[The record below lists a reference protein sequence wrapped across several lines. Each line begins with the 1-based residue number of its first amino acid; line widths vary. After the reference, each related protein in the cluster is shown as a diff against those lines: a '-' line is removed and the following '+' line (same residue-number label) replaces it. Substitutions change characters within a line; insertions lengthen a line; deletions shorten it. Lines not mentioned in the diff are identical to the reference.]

1 MKRKLIISFCMGAAL
16 LLLPLETLA
25 QGQTVKGTVL
35 DENGE
40 PIIGATILVAGE
52 KGGGTITDL
61 DGNYEIQ
68 VPADSK
74 ITVSYLGY
82 ITQTVKPGGVI
93 HMAED
98 NQNLEEVVVV
108 GYGTQKMKNV
118 TGAVE
123 TISPKDIQDLSVGSL
138 GDALVGMFNGVSVN
152 AGGYRPG
159 QSPSLNIRQS
169 NVLAS
174 STTPGS
180 TRGGD
185 PNPSPLYVIDGFI
198 STEEAFN
205 NLDVSEV
212 ESITVLKDASAAV
225 YGARAAYG
233 VVLVKTKQGENSAP
247 KISYSGQLGW
257 TDALYTPKMLNSY
270 EYMKVFNTI
279 RAANTSTQENIEM
292 RTQLFQADE
301 MEAARNLNYDLLDKE
316 WKAALTQRHNV
327 NINGGNDKATY
338 FAGVSYYTQD
348 GNIGRLDYDRWNFR
362 AGINANIGK
371 YVKTALQVSGDWG
384 ERNNSTT
391 PQGGGTDYDYRWLM
405 THLRFVPDYV
415 GGYPLVYSGME
426 NGIPTSATQLYN
438 FAAVQN
444 HSDNLQDQSN
454 NLNINGSIQFDF
466 DWIKPLKGLSA
477 RVSYSKSISNS
488 KTNTVQTIQD
498 VYRMT
503 SRTGSGNHLYTGEG
517 AVYDDNTM
525 GVLRLVSNGGLLS
538 RSMGR
543 GDSYQFNFVLQYAR
557 QFGLHDVSG
566 LVTLEK
572 TEAWN
577 ENLYGSITDLIAY
590 QDGQSSSGTGDK
602 DVSFNRAESGMLSY
616 VGRFNYAYASKYLFE
631 FLFRADA
638 STKFAPKNYWGKF
651 PSISAGWVI
660 SEESWFQ
667 NNVKWVDF
675 LKIRASW
682 GLMGRDNIRA
692 WLWTQLYERNAAKGA
707 IFGSNGLNSDVGYA
721 LVMPKAGVNSDV
733 HWDKTYKTNIGIDA
747 HFLRNRLTF
756 DFNFYYDR
764 GRELFATR
772 TGTSMFPTTVGTQA
786 TPENY
791 GELDAWGWELNVGWR
806 DKIGKD
812 INYWLK
818 LSTGFSDNKMLK
830 TNFQAI
836 PEYGDQVYGERTDR
850 GVWGFKCLG
859 MFRSYQDIEEYFDR
873 YGITEYLGMTKNEVR
888 PGMLIYEDIQGDN
901 NGDGTYGPR
910 DGKVTAGN
918 DFIRLSE
925 YSSNPY
931 GCTLNLGGSYKSFSI
946 QAQLSA
952 GWGAKMLV
960 GTDFR
965 SAAFNDSPGNNG
977 YEYDNMPSAFSDMF
991 NYEDIYDASG
1001 HVTVPANLTAWMP
1014 NMRYKGNTQ
1023 ASSFWLIDATTVTLR
1038 NVTVAYTLPRS
1049 LVKLAGISSVR
1060 LNLTVQNAINFINNY
1075 PDKSWA
1081 SWAGSYGRYPN
1092 LRKITMG
1099 VNVSF

>member
-1 MKRKLIISFCMGAAL
+1 MKRTLIISIFASVL
-16 LLLPLETLA
+16 LTMLPLSVQA
-25 QGQTVKGTVL
+25 QGQMVKGTVV
-35 DENGE
+35 DETGE
-40 PIIGATILVAGE
+40 PVIGATIKIDGQTS
-52 KGGGTITDL
+52 GGTVTDL
-61 DGNYEIQ
+61 DGNYELE
-68 VPADSK
+68 VPAGSK
-74 ITVSYLGY
+74 IVISYIGY
-82 ITQTVKPGGVI
+82 LTQTVPPGGVI
-93 HMAED
+93 RLVED
-98 NQNLEEVVVV
+98 NQSLEEVVVV

-138 GDALVGMFNGVSVN
+138 GDALVGMFNGVSVSAN
-152 AGGYRPG
+152 GYRPG

-169 NVLAS
+169 DVLAT
-174 STTPGS
+174 STTPDA
-180 TRGGD
+180 TRGGSPD
-185 PNPSPLYVIDGFI
+185 PTPLYVIDGFI
-198 STEEAFN
+198 STENAFN

-257 TDALYTPKMLNSY
+257 TDALYTPKMLDSY
-270 EYMKVFNTI
+270 GYMKVYNTI
-279 RAANTSTQENIEM
+279 RAANTSTQDNIEL

-301 MEAARNLNYDLLDKE
+301 MQAARGLNYDLLGKE
-316 WKAALTQRHNV
+316 WSSALTQRHNL

-362 AGINANIGK
+362 AGLNAKIGQ
-371 YVKTALQVSGDWG
+371 YVKTSLQVSGDWG
-384 ERNNSTT
+384 EQNNSTT
-391 PQGGGTDYDYRWLM
+391 PQGGGTDYDYKWLM
-405 THLRFVPDYV
+405 THLRFVPDYL
-415 GGYPLVYSGME
+415 GDYPIVYSGME

-438 FAAVQN
+438 FAAVQR
-444 HSDNLQDQSN
+444 HSDNTQNQTN
-454 NLNINGSIQFDF
+454 NLNISGSIEFGF
-466 DWIKPLKGLSA
+466 DWIKALKGLSA
-477 RVSYSKSISNS
+477 KVSYSKSISNS
-488 KTNTVQTIQD
+488 KNNTVQTIQD
-498 VYRMT
+498 VYRML
-503 SRTGSGNHLYTGEG
+503 SRTGSGGHLYTGDN
-517 AVYDDNTM
+517 AVYDNSNL

-538 RSMGR
+538 RTMSR
-543 GDSYQFNFVLQYAR
+543 NDSYQYNLTLQYAR

-566 LVTLEK
+566 LFTLEK
-572 TEAWN
+572 TEAWG
-577 ENLYGSITDLIAY
+577 EPLYGSITDLIAY

-602 DVSFNRAESGMLSY
+602 DVSFNRTESGMLSY

-651 PSISAGWVI
+651 PSVSAGWVI
-660 SEESWFQ
+660 SEENWFQ
-667 NNVKWVDF
+667 EKVKWVDF

-707 IFGSNGLNSDVGYA
+707 IFGSNGQNSDVGYA

-733 HWDKTYKTNIGIDA
+733 HWDKTYKTNFGLDA

-812 INYWLK
+812 FNYWLK
-818 LSTGFSDNKMLK
+818 LSTGYSDNKMLV

-836 PEYGDQVYGERTDR
+836 PEYNDMVYGERTDR

-873 YGITEYLGMTKNEVR
+873 YGITEYLGMSKSEVR
-888 PGMLIYEDIQGDN
+888 PGMLIYEDIHGDN
-901 NGDGTYGPR
+901 NGDGTYAPA
-910 DGKVTAGN
+910 DGKITAGN

-925 YSSNPY
+925 HSSNPY
-931 GCTLNLGGSYKSFSI
+931 GCTLNLGGSYKSFSF
-946 QAQLSA
+946 QAQFNAS
-952 GWGAKMLV
+952 WGAKALI

-965 SAAFNDSPGNNG
+965 QAANN
-977 YEYDNMPSAFSDMF
+977 YEYENMPSSFSDMF
-991 NYEDIYDASG
+991 NYTDIYDAVG
-1001 HVTVPANLTAWMP
+1001 NVTVPANRAASMP
-1014 NMRYKGNTQ
+1014 NMRYDKVNAQ
-1023 ASSFWLIDATTVTLR
+1023 ASSFWLIDAKNITLR
-1038 NVTVAYTLPRS
+1038 NITVAYALPRNW
-1049 LVKLAGISSVR
+1049 LKPLGVSSVR

-1092 LRKITMG
+1092 LRKYTMG
-1099 VNVSF
+1099 INVSF

>member
-1 MKRKLIISFCMGAAL
+1 MKRKLIISLCASAAL
-16 LLLPLETLA
+16 ALLPSVSLA
-25 QGQTVKGTVL
+25 QNQTVKGTVV

-40 PIIGATILVAGE
+40 PIIGATIQVTGQ
-52 KGGGTITDL
+52 KTGGTVTDI
-61 DGNYEIQ
+61 DGNYELS
-68 VPADSK
+68 VPADAK
-74 ITVSYLGY
+74 ITVTY
-82 ITQTVKPGGVI
+82 IGFVPQTVKPGGVI

-98 NQNLEEVVVV
+98 RQSLEEVIVV

-123 TISPKDIQDLSVGSL
+123 TITPKDIQDLSVGSL
-138 GDALVGMFNGVSVN
+138 GDALVGMFNGVSVSAN
-152 AGGYRPG
+152 GYRPG

-169 NVLAS
+169 DVLAK
-174 STTPGS
+174 STTPEA
-180 TRGGD
+180 TRGGSPD
-185 PNPSPLYVIDGFI
+185 PTPLYVIDGFI
-198 STEEAFN
+198 SNETAFN
-205 NLDVSEV
+205 NLDISEV

-233 VVLVKTKQGENSAP
+233 VVLVKTKQGENGAP

-257 TDALYTPKMLNSY
+257 TDALYKPKMLSSY
-270 EYMKVFNTI
+270 DYMKVYNTM
-279 RAANTSTQENIEM
+279 RAANTSSQESLEM

-301 MEAARNLNYDLLDKE
+301 MEAARLLNYNLLDKE
-316 WKAALTQRHNV
+316 WKASFTQRHNI
-327 NINGGNDKATY
+327 NINGGTDKATY
-338 FAGVSYYTQD
+338 FAGVSYYKQD

-362 AGINANIGK
+362 TGVNAKIGK
-371 YVKTALQVSGDWG
+371 HVKTALQVSGDWG

-391 PQGGGTDYDYRWLM
+391 PQGGGTDFDYKWLM
-405 THLRFVPDYV
+405 THLPFVPDYA
-415 GGYPLVYSGME
+415 GSYPLVHSGME

-444 HSDNLQDQSN
+444 HSDNVQNQTN
-454 NLNINGSIQFDF
+454 NLNINGSIELDF

-477 RVSYSKSISNS
+477 KISYSKSISNS
-488 KTNTVQTIQD
+488 KNNLVQTIQD
-498 VYRMT
+498 VYRMLN
-503 SRTGSGNHLYTGEG
+503 RTGSGNHLYTGHD
-517 AVYDDNTM
+517 AVYDDDNM
-525 GVLRLVSNGGLLS
+525 SVLRLVSNGGLIRRDMA
-538 RSMGR
+538 RS
-543 GDSYQFNFVLQYAR
+543 DSYQYNFTLQYAR

-566 LVTLEK
+566 LFSLEK
-572 TEAWN
+572 TEAWA
-577 ENLYGSITDLIAY
+577 EDLYGSITDLIAY
-590 QDGQSSSGTGDK
+590 QDGQFSSGTGDK
-602 DVSFNRAESGMLSY
+602 DASGNRSESGMLSY

-651 PSISAGWVI
+651 PSVSAGWVI
-660 SEESWFQ
+660 SEENWFQ
-667 NNVKWVDF
+667 NGKIGRWVDF

-707 IFGSNGLNSDVGYA
+707 IFGANGINSDVGYA

-733 HWDKTYKTNIGIDA
+733 HWDKTYKTNVGIDA
-747 HFLRNRLTF
+747 HFLRDRLTLE
-756 DFNFYYDR
+756 FNYYYDR

-791 GELDAWGWELNVGWR
+791 GELDAWGWELNLGWR

-812 INYWLK
+812 INYWVK
-818 LSTGFSDNKMLK
+818 LSTGFSDNKILK

-836 PEYGDQVYGERTDR
+836 PEYDDMVYGERTDR
-850 GVWGFKCLG
+850 GLWGFKCLG
-859 MFRSYQDIEEYFDR
+859 MFRSYQDIEEYFSK
-873 YGITEYLGMTKNEVR
+873 YNITEYMGMTKSEVR

-918 DFIRLSE
+918 DYVRLSE
-925 YSSNPY
+925 YTSNPY
-931 GCTLNLGGSYKSFSI
+931 GCTLNFGISYKSFSL
-946 QAQLSA
+946 QAQLGAS
-952 GWGAKMLV
+952 WGAKAMV
-960 GTDFR
+960 GNDFR
-965 SAAFNDSPGNNG
+965 QAANN
-977 YEYDNMPSAFSDMF
+977 YEYENMPSSFSDMF
-991 NYEDIYDASG
+991 NYEAIYDASG
-1001 HVTVPANLTAWMP
+1001 NITVPTNIDAYMP
-1014 NMRYKGNTQ
+1014 NMRYSNVN
-1023 ASSFWLIDATTVTLR
+1023 AASSSFWLIDATAITLR
-1038 NVTVAYTLPRS
+1038 NITVAYTFPKKWVNYIGVS
-1049 LVKLAGISSVR
+1049 NVR

-1092 LRKITMG
+1092 LRKFTMG
-1099 VNVSF
+1099 INVSF

>member
-1 MKRKLIISFCMGAAL
+1 MKRTLIISIFASVL
-16 LLLPLETLA
+16 LAMLPLSVQA
-25 QGQTVKGTVL
+25 QGQMVKGTVV
-35 DENGE
+35 DETGE
-40 PIIGATILVAGE
+40 PVIGATIKIDGQTS
-52 KGGGTITDL
+52 GGTVTDL
-61 DGNYEIQ
+61 DGNYELE
-68 VPADSK
+68 VPAGSK
-74 ITVSYLGY
+74 IVISYIGY
-82 ITQTVKPGGVI
+82 LTQTVPPGGVI
-93 HMAED
+93 RLVED
-98 NQNLEEVVVV
+98 NQSLEEVVVV

-138 GDALVGMFNGVSVN
+138 GDALVGMFNGVSVSAN
-152 AGGYRPG
+152 GYRPG

-169 NVLAS
+169 DVLAT
-174 STTPGS
+174 STTPDA
-180 TRGGD
+180 TRGGSPD
-185 PNPSPLYVIDGFI
+185 PTPLYVIDGFI
-198 STEEAFN
+198 STENAFN

-257 TDALYTPKMLNSY
+257 TDALYTPKMLDSY
-270 EYMKVFNTI
+270 GYMKVYNTI
-279 RAANTSTQENIEM
+279 RAANTSTQDNIEL

-301 MEAARNLNYDLLDKE
+301 MEAARGLNYDLLGKE
-316 WKAALTQRHNV
+316 WSSALTQRHNL

-362 AGINANIGK
+362 AGLNAKIGQ
-371 YVKTALQVSGDWG
+371 YVKTSLQVSGDWG
-384 ERNNSTT
+384 EQNNSTT
-391 PQGGGTDYDYRWLM
+391 PQGGGTDYDYKWLM
-405 THLRFVPDYV
+405 THLRFVPDYL
-415 GGYPLVYSGME
+415 GDYPIVYSGME

-438 FAAVQN
+438 FAAVQR
-444 HSDNLQDQSN
+444 HSDNTQNQTN
-454 NLNINGSIQFDF
+454 NLNISGSIEFGF
-466 DWIKPLKGLSA
+466 DWIKALKGLSA
-477 RVSYSKSISNS
+477 KVSYSKSISNS
-488 KTNTVQTIQD
+488 KNNTVQTIQD
-498 VYRMT
+498 VYRML
-503 SRTGSGNHLYTGEG
+503 SRTGSGGHLYTGDD
-517 AVYDDNTM
+517 AVYDNNNL

-538 RSMGR
+538 RTMSR
-543 GDSYQFNFVLQYAR
+543 NDSYQYNLTLQYAR

-566 LVTLEK
+566 LFTLEK
-572 TEAWN
+572 TEAWG
-577 ENLYGSITDLIAY
+577 EPLYGSITDLIAY

-602 DVSFNRAESGMLSY
+602 DVSFNRTESGMLSY

-651 PSISAGWVI
+651 PSVSAGWVI
-660 SEESWFQ
+660 SEENWFQ
-667 NNVKWVDF
+667 EKVKWVDF

-707 IFGSNGLNSDVGYA
+707 IFGSNGQNSDVGYA

-733 HWDKTYKTNIGIDA
+733 HWDKTYKTNFGIDA

-812 INYWLK
+812 FNYWLK
-818 LSTGFSDNKMLK
+818 LSTGYSDNKMLV

-836 PEYGDQVYGERTDR
+836 PEYNDMVYGERTDR

-873 YGITEYLGMTKNEVR
+873 YGITEYLGMSKSEVR
-888 PGMLIYEDIQGDN
+888 PGMLIYEDIHGDN
-901 NGDGTYGPR
+901 NGDGTYAPA
-910 DGKVTAGN
+910 DGKITAGN

-925 YSSNPY
+925 HSSNPY
-931 GCTLNLGGSYKSFSI
+931 GCTLNLGGSYKSFSF
-946 QAQLSA
+946 QAQFNAS
-952 GWGAKMLV
+952 WGAKALI

-965 SAAFNDSPGNNG
+965 QAANN
-977 YEYDNMPSAFSDMF
+977 YEYENMPSSFSDMF
-991 NYEDIYDASG
+991 NYTDIYDAVG
-1001 HVTVPANLTAWMP
+1001 NVTVPANRAASMP
-1014 NMRYKGNTQ
+1014 NMRYDKVNAQ
-1023 ASSFWLIDATTVTLR
+1023 ASSFWLIDAKNITLR
-1038 NVTVAYTLPRS
+1038 NITVAYALPRNW
-1049 LVKLAGISSVR
+1049 LKPLGVSSVR

-1092 LRKITMG
+1092 LRKYTMG
-1099 VNVSF
+1099 INVSF

>member
-1 MKRKLIISFCMGAAL
+1 MKRKLIISLCASAAL
-16 LLLPLETLA
+16 ALLPSVSLA
-25 QGQTVKGTVL
+25 QNQTVKGTVV

-40 PIIGATILVAGE
+40 PIIGATIQVTGQ
-52 KGGGTITDL
+52 KTGGTVTDI
-61 DGNYEIQ
+61 DGNYELS
-68 VPADSK
+68 VPADAK
-74 ITVSYLGY
+74 ITVTY
-82 ITQTVKPGGVI
+82 IGFVPQTVKPGGVI

-98 NQNLEEVVVV
+98 RQSLEEVIVV

-123 TISPKDIQDLSVGSL
+123 TITPKDIQDLSVGSL
-138 GDALVGMFNGVSVN
+138 GDALVGMFNGVSVSAN
-152 AGGYRPG
+152 GYRPG

-169 NVLAS
+169 DVLAK
-174 STTPGS
+174 STTPDATHGGS
-180 TRGGD
+180 PD
-185 PNPSPLYVIDGFI
+185 PTPLYVIDGFI
-198 STEEAFN
+198 SNETAFN
-205 NLDVSEV
+205 NLDISEV

-233 VVLVKTKQGENSAP
+233 VVLVKTKQGENGAP

-257 TDALYTPKMLNSY
+257 TDALYKPKMLSSY
-270 EYMKVFNTI
+270 DYMKVYNTM
-279 RAANTSTQENIEM
+279 RAANTSSQESLEM

-301 MEAARNLNYDLLDKE
+301 MEAARLLNYNLLDKE
-316 WKAALTQRHNV
+316 WKASFTQRHNI
-327 NINGGNDKATY
+327 NINGGTDKATY
-338 FAGVSYYTQD
+338 FAGVSYYKQD

-362 AGINANIGK
+362 TGVNAKIGK
-371 YVKTALQVSGDWG
+371 HVKTALQVSGDWG

-391 PQGGGTDYDYRWLM
+391 PQGGGTDFDYKWLM
-405 THLRFVPDYV
+405 THLPFVPDYA

-444 HSDNLQDQSN
+444 HSDNVQNQTN
-454 NLNINGSIQFDF
+454 NLNINGSIELDF

-477 RVSYSKSISNS
+477 KVSYSKSISNS
-488 KTNTVQTIQD
+488 KNNLVQTIQD
-498 VYRMT
+498 VYRMLN
-503 SRTGSGNHLYTGEG
+503 RTGSGNHLYTGHD
-517 AVYDDNTM
+517 AVYDDDNM
-525 GVLRLVSNGGLLS
+525 SVLRLVSNGGLIRRDMA
-538 RSMGR
+538 RS
-543 GDSYQFNFVLQYAR
+543 DSYQYNFTLQYAR

-566 LVTLEK
+566 LFSLEK
-572 TEAWN
+572 TEAWA
-577 ENLYGSITDLIAY
+577 EDLYGSITDLIAY
-590 QDGQSSSGTGDK
+590 QDGQFSSGTGDK
-602 DVSFNRAESGMLSY
+602 DASGNRSESGMLSY

-651 PSISAGWVI
+651 PSVSAGWVI
-660 SEESWFQ
+660 SEENWFQ
-667 NNVKWVDF
+667 NGKIGRWVDF

-707 IFGSNGLNSDVGYA
+707 IFGANGINSDVGYA

-733 HWDKTYKTNIGIDA
+733 HWDKTYKTNVGIDA
-747 HFLRNRLTF
+747 HFLRDRLTLE
-756 DFNFYYDR
+756 FNYYYDR

-791 GELDAWGWELNVGWR
+791 GELDAWGWELNLGWR

-812 INYWLK
+812 INYWVK
-818 LSTGFSDNKMLK
+818 LSTGFSDNKILK

-836 PEYGDQVYGERTDR
+836 PEYDDQIYGERTDR
-850 GVWGFKCLG
+850 GLWGFKCLG
-859 MFRSYQDIEEYFDR
+859 MFRSYQDIEEYFSK
-873 YGITEYLGMTKNEVR
+873 YNITEYMGMTKSEVR

-918 DFIRLSE
+918 DYVRLSE
-925 YSSNPY
+925 YTSNPY
-931 GCTLNLGGSYKSFSI
+931 GCTLNFGISYKSFSL
-946 QAQLSA
+946 QAQLGAS
-952 GWGAKMLV
+952 WGAKAMV
-960 GTDFR
+960 GNDFR
-965 SAAFNDSPGNNG
+965 QAAKN
-977 YEYDNMPSAFSDMF
+977 YEYENMPSSFSDMF
-991 NYEDIYDASG
+991 NYEAIYDASG
-1001 HVTVPANLTAWMP
+1001 NITVPTNIDAYMP
-1014 NMRYKGNTQ
+1014 NMRYSNVN
-1023 ASSFWLIDATTVTLR
+1023 AASSSFWLIDATAITLR
-1038 NVTVAYTLPRS
+1038 NITVAYTFPKKWVNYIGVS
-1049 LVKLAGISSVR
+1049 NVR

-1092 LRKITMG
+1092 LRKFTMG
-1099 VNVSF
+1099 INVSF

>member
-1 MKRKLIISFCMGAAL
+1 MKRKLIISLCASAAL
-16 LLLPLETLA
+16 ALLPSVSLA
-25 QGQTVKGTVL
+25 QNQTVKGTVV

-40 PIIGATILVAGE
+40 PIIGATIQVTGQ
-52 KGGGTITDL
+52 KTGGTVTDI
-61 DGNYEIQ
+61 DGNYELS
-68 VPADSK
+68 VPADAK
-74 ITVSYLGY
+74 ITVTY
-82 ITQTVKPGGVI
+82 IGFVPQTVKPGGVI

-98 NQNLEEVVVV
+98 RQSLEEVIVV

-123 TISPKDIQDLSVGSL
+123 TITPKDIQDLSVGSL
-138 GDALVGMFNGVSVN
+138 GDALVGMFNGVSVSAN
-152 AGGYRPG
+152 GYRPG

-169 NVLAS
+169 DVLAK
-174 STTPGS
+174 STTPDPTHGGS
-180 TRGGD
+180 PD
-185 PNPSPLYVIDGFI
+185 PTPLYVIDGFI
-198 STEEAFN
+198 SNETAFN
-205 NLDVSEV
+205 NLDISEV

-233 VVLVKTKQGENSAP
+233 VVLVKTKQGENGAP

-257 TDALYTPKMLNSY
+257 TDALYKPKMLSSY
-270 EYMKVFNTI
+270 DYMKVYNTM
-279 RAANTSTQENIEM
+279 RAANTSTQESLEM

-301 MEAARNLNYDLLDKE
+301 MEAARLLNYNLLDKE
-316 WKAALTQRHNV
+316 WKASFTQRHNI
-327 NINGGNDKATY
+327 NINGGTDKATY
-338 FAGVSYYTQD
+338 FAGVSYYKQD

-362 AGINANIGK
+362 TGVNAKIGK
-371 YVKTALQVSGDWG
+371 HVKTALQVSGDWG

-391 PQGGGTDYDYRWLM
+391 PQGGGTDFDYKWLM
-405 THLRFVPDYV
+405 THLPFVPDYA
-415 GGYPLVYSGME
+415 GSYPLVHSGME

-444 HSDNLQDQSN
+444 HSDNVQNQTN
-454 NLNINGSIQFDF
+454 NLNINGSIELDF

-477 RVSYSKSISNS
+477 KVSYSKSISNS
-488 KTNTVQTIQD
+488 KNNLVQTIQD
-498 VYRMT
+498 VYRMLN
-503 SRTGSGNHLYTGEG
+503 RTGSGNHLYTGHD
-517 AVYDDNTM
+517 AVYNDDNM
-525 GVLRLVSNGGLLS
+525 SVLRLVSNGGLIRRDMA
-538 RSMGR
+538 RS
-543 GDSYQFNFVLQYAR
+543 DSYQYNFTLQYAR

-566 LVTLEK
+566 LFSLEK
-572 TEAWN
+572 TEAWA
-577 ENLYGSITDLIAY
+577 EDLYGSITDLIAY
-590 QDGQSSSGTGDK
+590 QDGQFSSGTGDK
-602 DVSFNRAESGMLSY
+602 DASGNRSESGMLSY

-651 PSISAGWVI
+651 PSVSAGWVI
-660 SEESWFQ
+660 SEENWFQ
-667 NNVKWVDF
+667 NGKIGRWVDF

-707 IFGSNGLNSDVGYA
+707 IFGANGINSDVGYA

-747 HFLRNRLTF
+747 HFLRDRLTLE
-756 DFNFYYDR
+756 FNYYYDR

-791 GELDAWGWELNVGWR
+791 GELDAWGWELNLGWR

-812 INYWLK
+812 INYWVK
-818 LSTGFSDNKMLK
+818 LSTGFSDNKILK

-836 PEYGDQVYGERTDR
+836 PEYDDHVYGERTDR
-850 GVWGFKCLG
+850 GLWGFKCLG
-859 MFRSYQDIEEYFDR
+859 MFRSYQDIEEYFSK
-873 YGITEYLGMTKNEVR
+873 YNITEYMGMTKSEVR

-918 DFIRLSE
+918 DYVRLSE
-925 YSSNPY
+925 YTSNPY
-931 GCTLNLGGSYKSFSI
+931 GCTLNFGISYKSFSL
-946 QAQLSA
+946 QAQLGAS
-952 GWGAKMLV
+952 WGAKAMV
-960 GTDFR
+960 GNDFR
-965 SAAFNDSPGNNG
+965 QAANN
-977 YEYDNMPSAFSDMF
+977 YEYENMPSSFSDMF
-991 NYEDIYDASG
+991 NYEAIYDASG
-1001 HVTVPANLTAWMP
+1001 NITVPTNIDAYMP
-1014 NMRYKGNTQ
+1014 NMRYSNVN
-1023 ASSFWLIDATTVTLR
+1023 AASSSFWLIDATAITLR
-1038 NVTVAYTLPRS
+1038 NITVAYTFPKKWVNYIGVS
-1049 LVKLAGISSVR
+1049 NVR

-1092 LRKITMG
+1092 LRKFTMG
-1099 VNVSF
+1099 INVSF

>member
-1 MKRKLIISFCMGAAL
+1 MKRKLIISLCASAAL
-16 LLLPLETLA
+16 ALLPSVSLA
-25 QGQTVKGTVL
+25 QNQTVKGTVV

-40 PIIGATILVAGE
+40 PIIGATIQVTGQ
-52 KGGGTITDL
+52 KTGGTVTDI
-61 DGNYEIQ
+61 DGNYELS
-68 VPADSK
+68 VPADAK
-74 ITVSYLGY
+74 ITVTY
-82 ITQTVKPGGVI
+82 IGFVPQTVKPGGVI

-98 NQNLEEVVVV
+98 RQSLEEVIVV

-123 TISPKDIQDLSVGSL
+123 TITPKDIQDLSVGSL
-138 GDALVGMFNGVSVN
+138 GDALVGMFNGVSVSAN
-152 AGGYRPG
+152 GYRPG

-169 NVLAS
+169 DVLAK
-174 STTPGS
+174 STTPEA
-180 TRGGD
+180 TRGGSPD
-185 PNPSPLYVIDGFI
+185 PTPLYVIDGFI
-198 STEEAFN
+198 SNETAFN
-205 NLDVSEV
+205 NLDISEV

-233 VVLVKTKQGENSAP
+233 VVLVKTKQGENGAP

-257 TDALYTPKMLNSY
+257 TDALYKPKMLSSY
-270 EYMKVFNTI
+270 DYMKVYNTM
-279 RAANTSTQENIEM
+279 RAANTSSQESLEM

-301 MEAARNLNYDLLDKE
+301 MEAARLLNYNLLDKE
-316 WKAALTQRHNV
+316 WKASFTQRHNI
-327 NINGGNDKATY
+327 NINGGTDKATY
-338 FAGVSYYTQD
+338 FAGVSYYKQD

-362 AGINANIGK
+362 TGVNAKIGK
-371 YVKTALQVSGDWG
+371 HVKTALQVSGDWG

-391 PQGGGTDYDYRWLM
+391 PQGGGTDFDYKWLM
-405 THLRFVPDYV
+405 THLPFVPDYA
-415 GGYPLVYSGME
+415 GSYPLVHSGME

-444 HSDNLQDQSN
+444 HSDNVQNQTN
-454 NLNINGSIQFDF
+454 NLNINGSIELDF

-477 RVSYSKSISNS
+477 KVSYSKSISNS
-488 KTNTVQTIQD
+488 KNNLVQTIQD
-498 VYRMT
+498 VYRMLN
-503 SRTGSGNHLYTGEG
+503 RTGSGNHLYTGHD
-517 AVYDDNTM
+517 AVYDDDNM
-525 GVLRLVSNGGLLS
+525 SVLRLVSNGGLIRRDMA
-538 RSMGR
+538 RS
-543 GDSYQFNFVLQYAR
+543 DSYQYNFTLQYAR

-566 LVTLEK
+566 LFSLEK
-572 TEAWN
+572 TEAWA
-577 ENLYGSITDLIAY
+577 EDLYGSITDLIAY
-590 QDGQSSSGTGDK
+590 QDGQFSSGTGDK
-602 DVSFNRAESGMLSY
+602 DASGNRSESGMLSY

-651 PSISAGWVI
+651 PSVSAGWVI
-660 SEESWFQ
+660 SEENWFQ
-667 NNVKWVDF
+667 NGKIGRWVDF

-707 IFGSNGLNSDVGYA
+707 IFGANGINSDVGYA

-733 HWDKTYKTNIGIDA
+733 HWDKTYKTNVGIDA
-747 HFLRNRLTF
+747 HFLRDRLTLE
-756 DFNFYYDR
+756 FNYYYDR

-791 GELDAWGWELNVGWR
+791 GELDAWGWELNLGWR

-812 INYWLK
+812 INYWVK
-818 LSTGFSDNKMLK
+818 LSTGFSDNKILK

-836 PEYGDQVYGERTDR
+836 PEYDDMVYGERTDR
-850 GVWGFKCLG
+850 GLWGFKCLG
-859 MFRSYQDIEEYFDR
+859 MFRSYQDIEEYFSK
-873 YGITEYLGMTKNEVR
+873 YNITEYMGMTKSEVR

-918 DFIRLSE
+918 DYVRLSE
-925 YSSNPY
+925 YTSNPY
-931 GCTLNLGGSYKSFSI
+931 GCTLNFGISYKSFSL
-946 QAQLSA
+946 QAQLGAS
-952 GWGAKMLV
+952 WGAKAMV
-960 GTDFR
+960 GNDFR
-965 SAAFNDSPGNNG
+965 QAANN
-977 YEYDNMPSAFSDMF
+977 YEYENMPSSFSDMF
-991 NYEDIYDASG
+991 NYEAIYDASG
-1001 HVTVPANLTAWMP
+1001 NITVPTNIDAYMP
-1014 NMRYKGNTQ
+1014 NMRYSKVNDA
-1023 ASSFWLIDATTVTLR
+1023 ASSFWLIDATAITLR
-1038 NVTVAYTLPRS
+1038 NITVAYTFPKKWVNYIGVS
-1049 LVKLAGISSVR
+1049 NVR

-1092 LRKITMG
+1092 LRKFTMG
-1099 VNVSF
+1099 INVSF

>member
-1 MKRKLIISFCMGAAL
+1 MKRTLIISIFASVL
-16 LLLPLETLA
+16 LAMLPLSVQA
-25 QGQTVKGTVL
+25 QGQMVKGTVV
-35 DENGE
+35 DETGE
-40 PIIGATILVAGE
+40 PVIGATIKIDGQTS
-52 KGGGTITDL
+52 GGTVTDL
-61 DGNYEIQ
+61 DGNYELE
-68 VPADSK
+68 VPAGSK
-74 ITVSYLGY
+74 IVISYIGY
-82 ITQTVKPGGVI
+82 LTQTVPPGGVI
-93 HMAED
+93 RLVED
-98 NQNLEEVVVV
+98 NQSLEEVVVV

-138 GDALVGMFNGVSVN
+138 GDALVGMFNGVSVSAN
-152 AGGYRPG
+152 GYRPG

-169 NVLAS
+169 DVLAT
-174 STTPGS
+174 STTPDA
-180 TRGGD
+180 TRGGSPD
-185 PNPSPLYVIDGFI
+185 PTPLYVIDGFI
-198 STEEAFN
+198 STENAFN

-257 TDALYTPKMLNSY
+257 TDALYTPKMLDSY
-270 EYMKVFNTI
+270 GYMKVYNTI
-279 RAANTSTQENIEM
+279 RAANTSTQDNIEL

-301 MEAARNLNYDLLDKE
+301 MEAARGLNYDLLGKE
-316 WKAALTQRHNV
+316 WSSALTQRHNL
-327 NINGGNDKATY
+327 NINGGNEKATY

-362 AGINANIGK
+362 AGLNAKIGQ
-371 YVKTALQVSGDWG
+371 YVKTSLQVSGDWG
-384 ERNNSTT
+384 EQNNSTT
-391 PQGGGTDYDYRWLM
+391 PQGGGTDYDYKWLM
-405 THLRFVPDYV
+405 THLRFVPDYL
-415 GGYPLVYSGME
+415 GDYPIVYSGME

-438 FAAVQN
+438 FAAVQR
-444 HSDNLQDQSN
+444 HSDNTQNQTN
-454 NLNINGSIQFDF
+454 NLNISGSIEFGF
-466 DWIKPLKGLSA
+466 DWIKALKGLSA
-477 RVSYSKSISNS
+477 KVSYSKSISNS
-488 KTNTVQTIQD
+488 KNNTVQTIQD
-498 VYRMT
+498 VYRML
-503 SRTGSGNHLYTGEG
+503 SRTGSGGHLYTGDN
-517 AVYDDNTM
+517 AVYDNSNM

-538 RSMGR
+538 RTMSR
-543 GDSYQFNFVLQYAR
+543 NDSYQYNLTLQYAR

-566 LVTLEK
+566 LFTLEK
-572 TEAWN
+572 TEAWG
-577 ENLYGSITDLIAY
+577 EPLYGSITDLIAY

-602 DVSFNRAESGMLSY
+602 DVSFNRTESGMLSY

-651 PSISAGWVI
+651 PSVSAGWVI
-660 SEESWFQ
+660 SEENWFQ
-667 NNVKWVDF
+667 EKVKWVDF

-707 IFGSNGLNSDVGYA
+707 IFGSNGQNSDVGYA

-733 HWDKTYKTNIGIDA
+733 HWDKTYKTNFGIDA

-812 INYWLK
+812 FNYWLK
-818 LSTGFSDNKMLK
+818 LSTGYSDNKMLV

-836 PEYGDQVYGERTDR
+836 PEYNDMVYGERTDR
-850 GVWGFKCLG
+850 GIWGFKCLG

-873 YGITEYLGMTKNEVR
+873 YGITEYLGMSKSEVR
-888 PGMLIYEDIQGDN
+888 PGMLIYEDIHGDN
-901 NGDGTYGPR
+901 NGDGTYAPA
-910 DGKVTAGN
+910 DGKITAGN

-925 YSSNPY
+925 HSSNPY
-931 GCTLNLGGSYKSFSI
+931 GCTLNLGGSYKSFSF
-946 QAQLSA
+946 QAQFNAS
-952 GWGAKMLV
+952 WGAKALI

-965 SAAFNDSPGNNG
+965 QAANN
-977 YEYDNMPSAFSDMF
+977 YEYENMPSSFSDMF
-991 NYEDIYDASG
+991 NYTDIYDAVG
-1001 HVTVPANLTAWMP
+1001 NVTVPANRAASMP
-1014 NMRYKGNTQ
+1014 NMRYEKVNAQ
-1023 ASSFWLIDATTVTLR
+1023 ASSFWLIDAKNITLR
-1038 NVTVAYTLPRS
+1038 NITVAYALPRNW
-1049 LVKLAGISSVR
+1049 LKPLGVSSVR

-1092 LRKITMG
+1092 LRKYTMG
-1099 VNVSF
+1099 INVSF

>member
-1 MKRKLIISFCMGAAL
+1 MKRTLIISIFASVL
-16 LLLPLETLA
+16 LAMLPLSVQA
-25 QGQTVKGTVL
+25 QGQMVKGTVV
-35 DENGE
+35 DETGE
-40 PIIGATILVAGE
+40 PVIGATIKIDGQTS
-52 KGGGTITDL
+52 GGTVTDL
-61 DGNYEIQ
+61 DGNYELE
-68 VPADSK
+68 VPAGSK
-74 ITVSYLGY
+74 IVISYIGY
-82 ITQTVKPGGVI
+82 LTQTVPPGGVI
-93 HMAED
+93 RLVED
-98 NQNLEEVVVV
+98 NQSLEEVVVV

-138 GDALVGMFNGVSVN
+138 GDALVGMFNGVSVSAN
-152 AGGYRPG
+152 GYRPG

-169 NVLAS
+169 DVLAT
-174 STTPGS
+174 STTPDA
-180 TRGGD
+180 TRGGSPD
-185 PNPSPLYVIDGFI
+185 PTPLYVIDGFI
-198 STEEAFN
+198 STENAFN

-257 TDALYTPKMLNSY
+257 TDALYTPKMLDSY
-270 EYMKVFNTI
+270 GYMKVYNTI
-279 RAANTSTQENIEM
+279 RAANTSTQDNIEL

-301 MEAARNLNYDLLDKE
+301 MEAARGLNYDLLGKE
-316 WKAALTQRHNV
+316 WSSALTQRHNL

-362 AGINANIGK
+362 AGLNAKIGQ
-371 YVKTALQVSGDWG
+371 YVKTSLQVSGDWG
-384 ERNNSTT
+384 EQNNSTT
-391 PQGGGTDYDYRWLM
+391 PQGGGTDYDYKWLM
-405 THLRFVPDYV
+405 THLRFVPDYL
-415 GGYPLVYSGME
+415 GDSHIVYSGME

-438 FAAVQN
+438 FAAVQR
-444 HSDNLQDQSN
+444 HSDNTQNQTN
-454 NLNINGSIQFDF
+454 NLNISGSIEFGF
-466 DWIKPLKGLSA
+466 DWIKALKGLSA
-477 RVSYSKSISNS
+477 KVSYSKSISNS
-488 KTNTVQTIQD
+488 KNNTVQTIQD
-498 VYRMT
+498 VYRML
-503 SRTGSGNHLYTGEG
+503 SRTGSGGHLYTGDN
-517 AVYDDNTM
+517 AVYDNSNL

-538 RSMGR
+538 RTMSR
-543 GDSYQFNFVLQYAR
+543 NDSYQYNLTLQYAR

-566 LVTLEK
+566 LFTLEK
-572 TEAWN
+572 TEAWG
-577 ENLYGSITDLIAY
+577 EPLYGSITDLIAY

-602 DVSFNRAESGMLSY
+602 DVSFNRTESGMLSY

-651 PSISAGWVI
+651 PSVSAGWVI
-660 SEESWFQ
+660 SEENWFQ
-667 NNVKWVDF
+667 EKVKWVDF

-707 IFGSNGLNSDVGYA
+707 IFGSNGQNSDVGYA

-733 HWDKTYKTNIGIDA
+733 HWDKTYKTNFGIDA

-812 INYWLK
+812 FNYWLK
-818 LSTGFSDNKMLK
+818 LSTGYSDNKMLV

-836 PEYGDQVYGERTDR
+836 PEYNDMVYGERTDR

-873 YGITEYLGMTKNEVR
+873 YGITEYLGMSKSEVR
-888 PGMLIYEDIQGDN
+888 PGMLIYEDIHGDN
-901 NGDGTYGPR
+901 NGDGTYAPA
-910 DGKVTAGN
+910 DGKITAGN

-925 YSSNPY
+925 HSSNPY
-931 GCTLNLGGSYKSFSI
+931 GCTLNLGGSYKSFSF
-946 QAQLSA
+946 QAQFNAS
-952 GWGAKMLV
+952 WGAKALI

-965 SAAFNDSPGNNG
+965 QAANN
-977 YEYDNMPSAFSDMF
+977 YEYENMPSSFSDMF
-991 NYEDIYDASG
+991 NYTDIYDAVG
-1001 HVTVPANLTAWMP
+1001 NVTVPANRAASMP
-1014 NMRYKGNTQ
+1014 NMRYDKVNAQ
-1023 ASSFWLIDATTVTLR
+1023 ASSFWLIDAKNITLR
-1038 NVTVAYTLPRS
+1038 NITVAYALPRNW
-1049 LVKLAGISSVR
+1049 LKPLGVSSVR

-1092 LRKITMG
+1092 LRKYTMG
-1099 VNVSF
+1099 INVSF

>member
-1 MKRKLIISFCMGAAL
+1 MKRKLITSICMSIAMALAPVAAI
-16 LLLPLETLA
+16 A

-35 DENGE
+35 DESGE
-40 PIIGATILVAGE
+40 PVIGATIQIEGQ
-52 KGGGTITDL
+52 KTGGTVTDL
-61 DGNYEIQ
+61 DGNYELT
-68 VPADSK
+68 VPADTK
-74 ITVSYLGY
+74 IVVTYIGYL
-82 ITQTVKPGGVI
+82 TQTVKPGGVI
-93 HMAED
+93 RLVED
-98 NQNLEEVVVV
+98 NQSLDELVVV

-152 AGGYRPG
+152 ATGTRPG
-159 QSPSLNIRQS
+159 QSPSLTIRQS
-169 NVLAS
+169 DVMA
-174 STTPGS
+174 TTNDPGS

-185 PNPSPLYVIDGFI
+185 PDPTPLYVIDGFI
-198 STEEAFN
+198 STQTAFN
-205 NLDVSEV
+205 NLDISEV

-247 KISYSGQLGW
+247 KISYSGQFGW
-257 TDALYTPKMLNSY
+257 TDALYTPKMLSSY
-270 EYMKVFNTI
+270 DYMKIYNTI
-279 RAANTSTQENIEM
+279 RAANTSTQDNIEM

-301 MEAARNLNYDLLDKE
+301 MEAARSLDYNLLDKE
-316 WKAALTQRHNV
+316 WSAALTQRHNI

-348 GNIGRLDYDRWNFR
+348 GNIGRLDYERWNFR
-362 AGINANIGK
+362 AGINAKIGK
-371 YVKTALQVSGDWG
+371 YVNTALQVSGDWG
-384 ERNNSTT
+384 ERNNSTS
-391 PQGGGTDYDYRWLM
+391 PQGGGTDYDYKWLM

-444 HSDNLQDQSN
+444 HSDNVQNQSN
-454 NLNINGSIQFDF
+454 NLNINGSIEFAF
-466 DWIKPLKGLSA
+466 DWIKPLTGLKA
-477 RVSYSKSISNS
+477 KVSYSKSINNS
-488 KTNTVQTIQD
+488 KTNTVQTIHD
-498 VYRMT
+498 VYRMLD
-503 SRTGSGNHLYTGEG
+503 RTGSGNHLYTGPE
-517 AVYDDNTM
+517 AVYNDNTM
-525 GVLRLVSNGGLLS
+525 SVLRLVSNGGLLS
-538 RSMGR
+538 RNMSR
-543 GDSYQFNFVLQYAR
+543 SDSYQYNFTLQYAR
-557 QFGLHDVSG
+557 QFGPHDVSG
-566 LVTLEK
+566 LFSLEK
-572 TEAWN
+572 TEAWS
-577 ENLYGSITDLIAY
+577 EPLYGSITDLIAY

-602 DVSFNRAESGMLSY
+602 DVSFNRSESGMLSY

-651 PSISAGWVI
+651 PSVSAGWVI

-667 NNVKWVDF
+667 DKVKWIDF
-675 LKIRASW
+675 LKLRASW

-707 IFGSNGLNSDVGYA
+707 IFGSNGINSDVGYA

-733 HWDKTYKTNIGIDA
+733 HWDKTYKTNFGIDA

-756 DFNFYYDR
+756 DFNFYYDK
-764 GRELFATR
+764 GREMFATR

-812 INYWLK
+812 INYWVK
-818 LSTGFSDNKMLK
+818 LSTGFSDNKILK

-836 PEYGDQVYGERTDR
+836 PEYDDLVYGERTDR

-859 MFRSYQDIEEYFDR
+859 MFRSYQDIEEYFDK
-873 YGITEYLGMTKNEVR
+873 YGITEYMGMTKSEVR

-901 NGDGTYGPR
+901 NGDGTYAPK

-931 GCTLNLGGSYKSFSI
+931 GCTLNFGGSYKSFSI
-946 QAQLSA
+946 QAQLAAS
-952 GWGAKMLV
+952 WGAKTLV
-960 GTDFR
+960 GNDYR
-965 SAAFNDSPGNNG
+965 QAANN
-977 YEYDNMPSAFSDMF
+977 YEYENMPSSFNDMF

-1001 HVTVPANLTAWMP
+1001 RVTVPANLTGDMP
-1014 NMRYKGNTQ
+1014 NMRYSKVNAA
-1023 ASSFWLIDATTVTLR
+1023 ASSYWLIDAAAFTLR
-1038 NVTVAYTLPRS
+1038 NVTVAYTLPRNW
-1049 LVKLAGISSVR
+1049 VKKVGLSSVR

-1081 SWAGSYGRYPN
+1081 SWGGSYGRYPN
-1092 LRKITMG
+1092 LRKFTMG
-1099 VNVSF
+1099 INVSF

>member
-1 MKRKLIISFCMGAAL
+1 MLLAL
-16 LLLPLETLA
+16 LPSLAFA
-25 QGQTVKGTVL
+25 QGQMVRGTVL
-35 DENGE
+35 DETGE
-40 PIIGATILVAGE
+40 PVIGATITIVGQ
-52 KGGGTITDL
+52 KVGGVITDL

-68 VPADSK
+68 VPNNDAK
-74 ITVSYLGY
+74 ISVSYIGY
-82 ITQTVKPGGVI
+82 LTQTVKPGGVI
-93 HMAED
+93 RLVED
-98 NQNLEEVVVV
+98 NQSLEEVVVV

-138 GDALVGMFNGVSVN
+138 GDALVGMFNGVSVVN
-152 AGGYRPG
+152 ANGYRPG

-169 NVLAS
+169 NVMA
-174 STTPGS
+174 TTNDPGS

-185 PNPSPLYVIDGFI
+185 PDPTPLYVIDGFI
-198 STEEAFN
+198 STENAFN
-205 NLDVSEV
+205 NLDISEV

-233 VVLVKTKQGENSAP
+233 VVLVKTKQGENAAP
-247 KISYSGQLGW
+247 KISYSGQFGW
-257 TDALYTPKMLNSY
+257 TDALYTPKMLSSY
-270 EYMKVFNTI
+270 DYMKVYNTM
-279 RAANTSTQENIEM
+279 RAANTSTQDNIEL

-301 MEAARNLNYDLLDKE
+301 MEAARSLDYNLLDKE
-316 WKAALTQRHNV
+316 WSTALTQRHTV

-338 FAGVSYYTQD
+338 FGGVSYYTQD
-348 GNIGRLDYDRWNFR
+348 GNIGRLDYERWNFR
-362 AGINANIGK
+362 AGINAKIGK
-371 YVKTALQVSGDWG
+371 YVKTSLQVSGDWG
-384 ERNNSTT
+384 ERNNSTS
-391 PQGGGTDYDYRWLM
+391 PQGGGTDYDYKWLM
-405 THLRFVPDYV
+405 THLPFVPDYV

-444 HSDNLQDQSN
+444 HSDNVQNQTN
-454 NLNINGSIQFDF
+454 NLNINGSIELGF
-466 DWIKPLKGLSA
+466 DWIKPLKGLSTKI
-477 RVSYSKSISNS
+477 SYSKTISNS

-498 VYRMT
+498 VYRMLN
-503 SRTGSGNHLYTGEG
+503 RTGSGNHLYTGED
-517 AVYDDNTM
+517 AVYDDTTM

-538 RSMGR
+538 RNMGR
-543 GDSYQFNFVLQYAR
+543 SDSYQYNFTLQYAR

-566 LVTLEK
+566 LFTIEK
-572 TEAWN
+572 SEAWS
-577 ENLYGSITDLIAY
+577 EPLYGSITDLIAY

-602 DVSFNRAESGMLSY
+602 DVSFNRSESGMLSY
-616 VGRFNYAYASKYLFE
+616 VGRFNYAYASKYLLE
-631 FLFRADA
+631 VLFRADA

-651 PSISAGWVI
+651 PSVSAGWVI

-667 NNVKWVDF
+667 EKVKWVDF
-675 LKIRASW
+675 LKFRASW

-707 IFGSNGLNSDVGYA
+707 IFGSNGLNTDVGYA

-733 HWDKTYKTNIGIDA
+733 HWDKTYKTNFGIDA

-756 DFNFYYDR
+756 DFNYYYDR
-764 GRELFATR
+764 GREMFATR

-806 DKIGKD
+806 DKIGSD
-812 INYWLK
+812 FHYEVK
-818 LSTGFSDNKMLK
+818 LSTGFSDNKVLK

-836 PEYGDQVYGERTDR
+836 PEYDDLVYGERTDR
-850 GVWGFKCLG
+850 GLWGFKCLG

-873 YGITEYLGMTKNEVR
+873 YGITEYMGMTKSEVR

-901 NGDGTYGPR
+901 NGDGTYAPR

-918 DFIRLSE
+918 DYIRLSE
-925 YSSNPY
+925 YTSNPY
-931 GCTLNLGGSYKSFSI
+931 GCTLNLKAGYKSFSI

-952 GWGAKMLV
+952 GWGAKMMV
-960 GTDFR
+960 GNDYR
-965 SAAFNDSPGNNG
+965 QAANN
-977 YEYDNMPSAFSDMF
+977 YEYENMPSSFSDMF

-1001 HVTVPANLTAWMP
+1001 RLTVPANLSGEMP
-1014 NMRYKGNTQ
+1014 NMRYSKVNAA
-1023 ASSFWLIDATTVTLR
+1023 ASSYWLIDGTTLTLR
-1038 NVTVAYTLPRS
+1038 NVTVAYTLPRAW
-1049 LVKLAGISSVR
+1049 VKKIGVSNVR
-1060 LNLTVQNAINFINNY
+1060 LNLTVQNAVNFINNY

-1092 LRKITMG
+1092 LRKYTMG

>member
-1 MKRKLIISFCMGAAL
+1 MKRKFIISLCMSMAMMLVPA
-16 LLLPLETLA
+16 PILA
-25 QGQTVKGTVL
+25 QNQTVKGTVL
-35 DENGE
+35 DETGE
-40 PIIGATILVAGE
+40 PIIGATIKVAGQTA
-52 KGGGTITDL
+52 GGTVTDL
-61 DGNYEIQ
+61 DGNYEIS
-68 VPADSK
+68 VPADAK
-74 ITVSYLGY
+74 ITVTYIGYL
-82 ITQTVKPGGVI
+82 TQTVKPGGVI

-98 NQNLEEVVVV
+98 HQSLDEVVVV

-123 TISPKDIQDLSVGSL
+123 AISAKDIQDLSVGSL
-138 GDALVGMFNGVSVN
+138 GDALVGMFNGVSVSAN
-152 AGGYRPG
+152 GYRPG

-169 NVLAS
+169 DVFAK
-174 STTPGS
+174 STTPDA

-185 PNPSPLYVIDGFI
+185 PDPTPLYVIDGFI
-198 STEEAFN
+198 STENAFN
-205 NLDVSEV
+205 NLDISEV

-233 VVLVKTKQGENSAP
+233 VVLVKTKQGENAAP

-257 TDALYTPKMLNSY
+257 TDALYTPKMLDSY
-270 EYMKVFNTI
+270 NYMKIYNTI
-279 RAANTSTQENIEM
+279 RGANTSMQDDIEP
-292 RTQLFQADE
+292 RIHLFQSDE
-301 MEAARNLNYDLLDKE
+301 MEAARSLDYNLLDKE
-316 WKAALTQRHNV
+316 WKAALTQRHNIS
-327 NINGGNDKATY
+327 INGGNDKATY

-391 PQGGGTDYDYRWLM
+391 PQGGGTDYDYKWLM

-444 HSDNLQDQSN
+444 HSDNVQNQSN
-454 NLNINGSIQFDF
+454 NLNINGSIEMKF
-466 DWIKPLKGLSA
+466 DWIKPLQGLSA
-477 RVSYSKSISNS
+477 KVSYSKVIGNT
-488 KTNTVQTIQD
+488 KNNTVQTIQD
-498 VYRMT
+498 VYRMLN
-503 SRTGSGNHLYTGEG
+503 RTGSGSHLYTGDG

-525 GVLRLVSNGGLLS
+525 SVLRLVSNGGLLRRDMS
-538 RSMGR
+538 RS
-543 GDSYQFNFVLQYAR
+543 DSYQFNFTLQYAR

-566 LVTLEK
+566 LFSIEK
-572 TEAWN
+572 TEAWR
-577 ENLYGSITDLIAY
+577 EDLYGSITELIPY
-590 QDGQSSSGTGDK
+590 QDGQSSSGTGNK
-602 DVSFNRAESGMLSY
+602 DTSFGRSESGMLSY

-651 PSISAGWVI
+651 PSVSAGWVI
-660 SEESWFQ
+660 SEENWFQ
-667 NNVKWVDF
+667 NSVKWIDF
-675 LKIRASW
+675 LKLRASW

-707 IFGSNGLNSDVGYA
+707 IFGLNGINSDVGYA

-733 HWDKTYKTNIGIDA
+733 HWDKNYKTNIGIDA

-756 DFNFYYDR
+756 EFNYYYER

-791 GELDAWGWELNVGWR
+791 GELDTWGWELNLGWR

-812 INYWLK
+812 INYWVK

-836 PEYGDQVYGERTDR
+836 PEYDDMVYGERTDR

-859 MFRSYQDIEEYFDR
+859 MFRSYQDIEEYFDK
-873 YGITEYLGMTKNEVR
+873 YGITEYLGMTKSEVR

-901 NGDGTYGPR
+901 NGDGTYGPK

-931 GCTLNLGGSYKSFSI
+931 GCTVNLGGSYKSFSI

-952 GWGAKMLV
+952 SWGAKALV
-960 GTDFR
+960 STDYR
-965 SAAFNDSPGNNG
+965 QAANN
-977 YEYDNMPSAFSDMF
+977 YEYENMPSSFSDMF
-991 NYEDIYDASG
+991 NYETIYDASG
-1001 HVTVPANLTAWMP
+1001 AVTVPANLSASMP
-1014 NMRYKGNTQ
+1014 NMRYTNVNAQ
-1023 ASSFWLIDATTVTLR
+1023 ASSFWLIDAKAVTLR
-1038 NVTVAYTLPRS
+1038 NVTVAYALPRNWVKS
-1049 LVKLAGISSVR
+1049 LGISSVR
-1060 LNLTVQNAINFINNY
+1060 LNLTIQNAINFINNY

-1092 LRKITMG
+1092 LRKYTMG
-1099 VNVSF
+1099 INVSF

>member
-1 MKRKLIISFCMGAAL
+1 MKRTLIISIFASVL
-16 LLLPLETLA
+16 LTMLPLSVQA
-25 QGQTVKGTVL
+25 QGQMVKGTVV
-35 DENGE
+35 DETGE
-40 PIIGATILVAGE
+40 PVIGATIKIDGQTS
-52 KGGGTITDL
+52 GGTVTDL
-61 DGNYEIQ
+61 DGNYELE
-68 VPADSK
+68 VPAGSK
-74 ITVSYLGY
+74 IVISYIGY
-82 ITQTVKPGGVI
+82 LTQTVPPGGVI
-93 HMAED
+93 RLVED
-98 NQNLEEVVVV
+98 NQSLEEVVVV

-138 GDALVGMFNGVSVN
+138 GDALVGMFNGVSVSAN
-152 AGGYRPG
+152 GYRPG

-169 NVLAS
+169 DVLAT
-174 STTPGS
+174 STTPDA
-180 TRGGD
+180 TRGGSPD
-185 PNPSPLYVIDGFI
+185 PTPLYVIDGFI
-198 STEEAFN
+198 STENAFN

-257 TDALYTPKMLNSY
+257 TDALYTPKMLDSY
-270 EYMKVFNTI
+270 GYMKVYNTI
-279 RAANTSTQENIEM
+279 RAANTSTQDNIEL

-301 MEAARNLNYDLLDKE
+301 MEAARGLNYDLLGKE
-316 WKAALTQRHNV
+316 WSSALTQRHNL

-362 AGINANIGK
+362 AGLNAKIGQ
-371 YVKTALQVSGDWG
+371 YVKTSLQVSGDWG
-384 ERNNSTT
+384 EQNNSTT
-391 PQGGGTDYDYRWLM
+391 PQGGGTDYDYKWLM
-405 THLRFVPDYV
+405 THLRFVPDYL
-415 GGYPLVYSGME
+415 GDYPIVYSGME

-438 FAAVQN
+438 FAAVQR
-444 HSDNLQDQSN
+444 HSDNTQNQTN
-454 NLNINGSIQFDF
+454 NLNISGSIEFGF
-466 DWIKPLKGLSA
+466 DWIKALKGLSA
-477 RVSYSKSISNS
+477 KVSYSKSISNS
-488 KTNTVQTIQD
+488 KNNTVQTIQD
-498 VYRMT
+498 VYRML
-503 SRTGSGNHLYTGEG
+503 SRTGSGGHLYTGDN
-517 AVYDDNTM
+517 AVYDNSNM

-538 RSMGR
+538 RTMSR
-543 GDSYQFNFVLQYAR
+543 NDSYQYNLTLQYAR

-566 LVTLEK
+566 LFTLEK
-572 TEAWN
+572 TEAWG
-577 ENLYGSITDLIAY
+577 EPLYGSITDLIAY

-602 DVSFNRAESGMLSY
+602 DVSFNRTESGMLSY

-651 PSISAGWVI
+651 PSVSAGWVI
-660 SEESWFQ
+660 SEENWFQ
-667 NNVKWVDF
+667 EKVKWIDF

-707 IFGSNGLNSDVGYA
+707 IFGSNGQNSDVGYA

-733 HWDKTYKTNIGIDA
+733 HWDKTYKTNFGIDA

-812 INYWLK
+812 FNYWLK
-818 LSTGFSDNKMLK
+818 LSTGYSDNKMLV

-836 PEYGDQVYGERTDR
+836 PEYNDMVYGERTDR
-850 GVWGFKCLG
+850 GIWGFKCLG

-873 YGITEYLGMTKNEVR
+873 YGITEYLGMSKSEVR
-888 PGMLIYEDIQGDN
+888 PGMLIYEDIHGDN
-901 NGDGTYGPR
+901 NGDGTYAPA
-910 DGKVTAGN
+910 DGKITAGN

-925 YSSNPY
+925 HSSNPY
-931 GCTLNLGGSYKSFSI
+931 GCTLNLGGSYKSFSF
-946 QAQLSA
+946 QAQFNAS
-952 GWGAKMLV
+952 WGAKALI

-965 SAAFNDSPGNNG
+965 QAANN
-977 YEYDNMPSAFSDMF
+977 YEYENMPSSFSDMF
-991 NYEDIYDASG
+991 NYTDIYDAVG
-1001 HVTVPANLTAWMP
+1001 NVTVPANRAASMP
-1014 NMRYKGNTQ
+1014 NMRYDKVNAQ
-1023 ASSFWLIDATTVTLR
+1023 ASSFWLIDAKNITLR
-1038 NVTVAYTLPRS
+1038 NITVAYALPRNW
-1049 LVKLAGISSVR
+1049 LKPLGVSSVR

-1092 LRKITMG
+1092 LRKYTMG
-1099 VNVSF
+1099 INVSF